1 MISFLRGNIAA
12 KNENNVVIDVGG
24 VGFCVT
30 MPQSDIA
37 KIGNIGHTA
46 TVNTFL
52 QVREDQMEL
61 YGFITKDE
69 LTSFNRLTSVSG
81 IGPKA
86 AVSILGTLSPQ
97 ELALCVMCGDA
108 KAISR
113 APGVGTKIAQRV
125 ILELKDKFA
134 VQDVSAQGETN
145 TVVSKETL
153 RSDTEAVNALIAL
166 GASPSEAQKT
176 IMQMDTASLTT
187 EEIIK
192 EALRRMSNGI

>member
-1 MISFLRGNIAA
+1 M
-12 KNENNVVIDVGG
+12 GG

-37 KIGNIGHTA
+37 KIGDIGHTA

-113 APGVGTKIAQRV
+113 APGVGTKTAQRV